1 MPTEPWEA
9 SKVAICRAKRE
20 SVLDGQRREMRIGH
34 EIANNPGQG
43 EQLTNYFGVPLRR
56 FGYPHHLS
64 RKPTLNLLPRGRHH
78 QRSAERPRI
87 RCDTKERK

>member
-1 MPTEPWEA
+1 MPTEPWE
-9 SKVAICRAKRE
+9 SGKVAIRRAKRE

-34 EIANNPGQG
+34 EIANNSGQG
-43 EQLTNYFGVPLRR
+43 KQFTNYFGVPLRR
-56 FGYPHHLS
+56 FGYPRHLS
-64 RKPTLNLLPRGRHH
+64 RKPTLNLLPSSCHH